1 MSGLPVPPQAEN
13 SQMDRML
20 FQVDDTTHRFRRVGR
35 LARRRMRIEGEQLTN
50 GTHTDGRLSVTISGL
65 GSASAGVP
73 DTFDWTADRPIALVI
88 VRAGLDGDDVSFHV
102 GPTSSGQGIGTLV
115 GDGTGIRYVAF
126 CYDAEPD
133 PVAVAVPALP
143 VAAAVAA
150 APVQTTT
157 VTRERRIAAAL
168 GRPSIL
174 GRMLQ
179 AGSVA

>member
-1 MSGLPVPPQAEN
+1 
-13 SQMDRML
+13 MDRTL
-20 FQVDDTTHRFRRVGR
+20 FQLDDTTHRFRRVGR

-65 GSASAGVP
+65 GAASAGVP
-73 DTFDWTADRPIALVI
+73 DTFNWESDRPIALVI

-102 GPTSSGQGIGTLV
+102 GPTSSGEGIGTLV

-133 PVAVAVPALP
+133 PVTVAVPALP
-143 VAAAVAA
+143 IAAAVA
-150 APVQTTT
+150 APVQTTI
-157 VTRERRIAAAL
+157 VTRERRIAAAM

-179 AGSVA
+179 PNPAGSAA